1 MKALTIIQ
9 PWATLIASGHK
20 MNETRSWKTN
30 YRGEVLIHAGKNP
43 KDYTSGCYIDDPDGR
58 HFQEAGITPNNFE
71 DLPRGSIIGKAT
83 IVNCIHINKEFRDHL
98 KRSNPAE
105 YAFGDYRIGRYAW
118 VFENPVLFEK
128 PIPARGRQ
136 GLWNWDRE
144 LKKQQERAKK
154 YGCDGRCYW
163 STGMCPSVEIC
174 DETRVGEAIATAIGL
189 ITVLAMIAMIPIIVI
204 GGAIML
210 IWSIFAG

>member
-71 DLPRGSIIGKAT
+71 DLPRGSIIGK
-83 IVNCIHINKEFRDHL
+83 
-98 KRSNPAE
+98 
-105 YAFGDYRIGRYAW
+105 
-118 VFENPVLFEK
+118 
-128 PIPARGRQ
+128 Q
-136 GLWNWDRE
+136 
-144 LKKQQERAKK
+144 
-154 YGCDGRCYW
+154 
-163 STGMCPSVEIC
+163 PS
-174 DETRVGEAIATAIGL
+174 
-189 ITVLAMIAMIPIIVI
+189 
-204 GGAIML
+204 
-210 IWSIFAG
+210 

>member
-71 DLPRGSIIGKAT
+71 ELPRGSIIGKAT
-83 IVNCIHINKEFRDHL
+83 LVNCIHINKEFRDHL

-105 YAFGDYRIGRYAW
+105 YAFGDYRIWADGSIQGYLSAKQTLRII
-118 VFENPVLFEK
+118 ERIK
-128 PIPARGRQ
+128 ARESPR
-136 GLWNWDRE
+136 
-144 LKKQQERAKK
+144 
-154 YGCDGRCYW
+154 
-163 STGMCPSVEIC
+163 
-174 DETRVGEAIATAIGL
+174 
-189 ITVLAMIAMIPIIVI
+189 
-204 GGAIML
+204 
-210 IWSIFAG
+210 

>member
-71 DLPRGSIIGKAT
+71 ELPRGSIIGKAT
-83 IVNCIHINKEFRDHL
+83 LVNCIHTI
-98 KRSNPAE
+98 RS
-105 YAFGDYRIGRYAW
+105 
-118 VFENPVLFEK
+118 
-128 PIPARGRQ
+128 
-136 GLWNWDRE
+136 
-144 LKKQQERAKK
+144 
-154 YGCDGRCYW
+154 
-163 STGMCPSVEIC
+163 SEI
-174 DETRVGEAIATAIGL
+174 T
-189 ITVLAMIAMIPIIVI
+189 
-204 GGAIML
+204 
-210 IWSIFAG
+210 

>member
-83 IVNCIHINKEFRDHL
+83 LVNCIHINKEFRDHL

-105 YAFGDYRIGRYAW
+105 YAFGDQTLACPNCGQSAI
-118 VFENPVLFEK
+118 VNPFRK
-128 PIPARGRQ
+128 
-136 GLWNWDRE
+136 DRE
-144 LKKQQERAKK
+144 IYPYCPWCGQKLKEA
-154 YGCDGRCYW
+154 
-163 STGMCPSVEIC
+163 E
-174 DETRVGEAIATAIGL
+174 DEQTE
-189 ITVLAMIAMIPIIVI
+189 
-204 GGAIML
+204 
-210 IWSIFAG
+210 